1 MQFFSLSL
9 SVLLEQCLS
18 SRKII
23 KQQSYKDYY
32 TSIAVVFSLYFETM
46 SEFSITETYLKFL
59 EEDPEMTM
67 PIAAIEALV
76 TLLRVENPKTAAEM
90 INTIKSAASELTQS
104 IPNSISLKAG
114 CDIFMRFVLKNTQ
127 LYGDW
132 ESCKQH
138 LIENGQLFVSRAKKT
153 RDKVAQIG
161 VDFISDDD
169 IILIHG
175 FSRAVYSLL
184 KYAAEKF
191 IRFRC
196 VVTESRPTTQGKQLY
211 TLLQEKGIPVTM
223 IVDSAVG
230 SIINQVDKVFVGA
243 EGVAESGGV
252 INIVGTYSIGVLA
265 KNARKPFYVVTE
277 CHKFVRMFPLS
288 PNDLSMPGQSLDF
301 TRKNE
306 ESQEI
311 LGGPTLDYTAQ
322 EYITALITELGVLT
336 PSAVS
341 EELIKMWYD

>member
-1 MQFFSLSL
+1 M
-9 SVLLEQCLS
+9 
-18 SRKII
+18 
-23 KQQSYKDYY
+23 
-32 TSIAVVFSLYFETM
+32 FSLYFETM

>member
-1 MQFFSLSL
+1 
-9 SVLLEQCLS
+9 
-18 SRKII
+18 
-23 KQQSYKDYY
+23 
-32 TSIAVVFSLYFETM
+32 M
-46 SEFSITETYLKFL
+46 SEFSITETYLRFL
-59 EEDPEMTM
+59 KEDPEMTM

-76 TLLRVENPKTAAEM
+76 TLLRVKNPKTAAEM
-90 INTIKSAASELTQS
+90 INTIKSAANELTQS

-114 CDIFMRFVLKNTQ
+114 CDIFMRFVLRNTH

-169 IILIHG
+169 IILVHG
-175 FSRAVYSLL
+175 FSRAVFSLL

-196 VVTESRPTTQGKQLY
+196 VVTESRPTSQGKQLY
-211 TLLQEKGIPVTM
+211 SLLQDKGIPVIM
-223 IVDSAVG
+223 VVDSAVG
-230 SIINQVDKVFVGA
+230 SVIDQVDKVFVGA

-265 KNARKPFYVVTE
+265 QNARKPFYVVTE

-288 PNDLSMPGQSLDF
+288 PDDLSMPGESLDF
-301 TRKNE
+301 TRRSE

-311 LGGPTLDYTAQ
+311 LRGPTLDYTAQ
-322 EYITALITELGVLT
+322 EYITALITDLGVLT